1 MSHIGN
7 KSPITVLDLP
17 KPISVNRMFGQAPG
31 HKRYPTAEY
40 KKWQIAAMTALRA
53 QRYHI
58 YAGRV
63 EIMMI
68 LPNKGRYDLDGQP
81 KGVLDL
87 LVKEGIIQDD
97 NRQVVPLLIL
107 QEGDVTG
114 VKVIIGEYGQL
125 PLIVHSGVDL

>member
-7 KSPITVLDLP
+7 RSPITVLYLP

-40 KKWQIAAMTALRA
+40 KQWQMAATLSLRS
-53 QRYHI
+53 QVYHT
-58 YAGRV
+58 YSGRV
-63 EIMMI
+63 EIIMT

-97 NRQVVPLLIL
+97 NRQVLPLLML
-107 QEGDVTG
+107 QEGDVDG
-114 VKVIIGEYGQL
+114 VKVVIGEYGQL
-125 PLIVHSGVDL
+125 PLIVHSGIV